1 MNRSGFFSAACV
13 LAFAAFFALPNFVCA
28 QGDSY
33 FDGAGTDASYNFTN
47 ASRWSAGVPGAAD
60 TAWFTNVAAYY
71 TVTNSAGFAF
81 TNANAF
87 FDAYLT
93 ARAVT
98 LDMRAGGPYWVSNV
112 FGISHSSYSTAA
124 VTWAGGTLL
133 VTNAAG
139 TATLY
144 VGEGGKGALNL
155 NGGTIVADRLIATNG
170 LNGADAIIAF
180 GGGNLQT
187 READIRQPS
196 ATTWAGGTWTVS
208 GGTNRL
214 LLGNVYLRFRGSGAE
229 SARLLITGPGTFWT
243 NDATLLLGDTVNA
256 ASLFVVS
263 NGAKAYSSGG
273 GVTIGNV
280 NNTALT
286 QSLALV
292 SGAGSFWNASGDFKI
307 GGAAGGDSSLVVNDG
322 GTARTSGG
330 GGSFVGSGVG
340 STGRVVVS
348 GIGSV
353 MSFGNTL
360 HVGSNTVNSSSKGY
374 GWILVEQGGTLEM
387 STTIYIGQ
395 GGMGL
400 VTNHGGIYQW
410 TVGRGGFAINTNS
423 PDSMVLSDGTISFAG
438 VTNAQVNDP
447 NVQRITFLGENAF
460 RLNNASNWTSLNNP
474 SLQDYTFDNTLG
486 ATNFARLE
494 MINAG
499 TAWQSKRLTVG
510 GGGSLLVSNSSA
522 SIRAEAITNLGA
534 IRVVNSSVRWQG
546 NTVLGGS
553 YLSDPSTNTFE
564 SNLIVTAS
572 GALAGSNGDLFVFH
586 RDWINASTNRS
597 QFDLA
602 FASVLFTNGADA
614 TNHTWN
620 LAGSGALDLGSNWL
634 NVTQL
639 ATNFAIGTFSLAAGN
654 TLILTGDAANALYV
668 GTLDLQGLASTNDL
682 AARLWLGINL
692 YYDAYAPGNAYLNG
706 LTYDL
711 PGAGLLIPIPEPRAL
726 LAIVTGLALLGWL
739 RRSRGA

>member
-1 MNRSGFFSAACV
+1 MNRSGFFSAACA
-13 LAFAAFFALPNFVCA
+13 LAFAAFLALPNFVCA
-28 QGDSY
+28 QGNSY
-33 FDGAGTDASYNFTN
+33 FDGAGNGASYNFTN

-60 TAWFTNVAAYY
+60 TAWFTNVVAYY

-87 FDAYLT
+87 FDAYWT
-93 ARAVT
+93 TRAVT

-139 TATLY
+139 AATLY

-170 LNGADAIIAF
+170 LNGADAIITF

-187 READIRQPS
+187 READVRQS
-196 ATTWAGGTWTVS
+196 GQTVWSGGAWTVA
-208 GGTNRL
+208 GGTNRFL
-214 LLGNVYLRFRGSGAE
+214 NGNLNLRFRGSGSG
-229 SARLLITGPGTFWT
+229 SARLLITGHGTVWT
-243 NDATLLLGDTVNA
+243 NDAILLFGDAVDA
-256 ASLFVVS
+256 SSLFIVS

-273 GVTIGNV
+273 VTIGNM

-292 SGAGSFWNASGDFKI
+292 SGTGSFWNASGDFKI
-307 GGAAGGDSSLVVNDG
+307 GGVAGGDSSLVVNDG
-322 GTARTSGG
+322 GAARSSGG

-360 HVGSNTVNSSSKGY
+360 YVGSSASNASSKGY

-387 STTIYIGQ
+387 SGSIYTGE
-395 GGMGL
+395 GGSGL

-410 TVGRGGFAINTNS
+410 TVGRSGFTIYTNS
-423 PDSMVLSDGTISFAG
+423 PDSMVLSDGTISFVG

-447 NVQRITFLGENAF
+447 NIQRITYLGTNTF
-460 RLNNASNWTSLNNP
+460 RLNNASNWNAVATP
-474 SLQDYTFDNTLG
+474 YVQDYTFDNTLG

-586 RDWINASTNRS
+586 RDWINASTNRT

-602 FASVLFTNGADA
+602 FASVLFTNGAGA

-634 NVTQL
+634 NVAQL

-654 TLILTGDAANALYV
+654 TLILTGGAANALYV

-726 LAIVTGLALLGWL
+726 LAIVAGLALLGWL
-739 RRSRGA
+739 RRSREA